1 MLLVYTP
8 EGGERQ
14 EFVFRPIELNNLDA
28 EDLEEVGGNVW
39 DDSGEFERA
48 FHQGKTRALRAALW
62 ISLRAT
68 KPELTFDQVQFR
80 LNEVDVFLEP
90 EEREQI
96 RQALQEGLYSGAQAE
111 QAKAILAA
119 VPEPEGKD
127 EVAAGDTSS
136 T

>member
-1 MLLVYTP
+1 MLLIYTP
-8 EGGERQ
+8 ENGERQ

-62 ISLRAT
+62 ISMRAT
-68 KPELTFDQVQFR
+68 KPELTFDQVQFK

-90 EEREQI
+90 KEREQI
-96 RQALQEGLYSGAQAE
+96 RKALEEGIYSGAQAE
-111 QAKAILAA
+111 QAEAILAA
-119 VPEPEGKD
+119 EPEPEGKG
-127 EVAAGDTSS
+127 EPAADDTNS